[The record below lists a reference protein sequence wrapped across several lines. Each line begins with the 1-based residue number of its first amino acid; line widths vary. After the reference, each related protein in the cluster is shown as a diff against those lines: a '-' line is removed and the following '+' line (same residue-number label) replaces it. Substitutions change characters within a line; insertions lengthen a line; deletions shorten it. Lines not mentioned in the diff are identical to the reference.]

1 MANTE
6 KTNLDDCSYDNLIF
20 LDRDLDSLSDRD
32 AKLLLRKSIWA
43 AKEVLVITSWHKERI
58 LDAIL
63 SCANPIDKL
72 TWGEENGLTKVLIR
86 RNFP

>member
-1 MANTE
+1 MVNTE
-6 KTNLDDCSYDNLIF
+6 KTNLDDCPDDNLIF
-20 LDRDLDSLSDRD
+20 LDRNLDSLSDRD
-32 AKLLLRKSIWA
+32 AKLLLRKSIFV

-63 SCANPIDKL
+63 SCANPIEKL
-72 TWGEENGLTKVLIR
+72 TWGEEDGLTKVLIR